1 MDSTKGLDNKAIL
14 CRRKIHKVLMVGLL
28 CENMVVG
35 KDRHSFFD
43 AFRVDAFLPL
53 LDECIVARVQA
64 VRQDLHCTEGCVA
77 CVKSADVVGVTMSH
91 RIAWICGLQA
101 GRGVG
106 VWTNAKTPC

>member
-53 LDECIVARVQA
+53 LDECIVARVQE
-64 VRQDLHCTEGCVA
+64 VCTARRDASRVSSLLMWL
-77 CVKSADVVGVTMSH
+77 V
-91 RIAWICGLQA
+91 
-101 GRGVG
+101 
-106 VWTNAKTPC
+106 